1 MARARLLTVVAALV
15 AGAVVSEL
23 ALRWFW
29 PGEVETELLRERVAP
44 FELKEMKRYSRDPI
58 LYYELQPDGHFER
71 EGVQFVFDSEGVR
84 VPAHPVVHAPDATGA
99 TIRFALIGP
108 STAFGWRVDF
118 DVAYGEQ
125 LRRRLEARW
134 KRPVEL
140 RDFGIPAFN
149 SVQETRLFETRVLPW
164 RPDFVVWNYDHRDA
178 YPILQKSDPVGLP
191 PEYGDNALHSAVVKL
206 LLRRVREHE
215 LEARRFEDRAYTTHT
230 GYLTSGYDYDVH
242 LAALE
247 RMAGLAAQAKVPV
260 VLFIHD
266 VILKSP
272 PADAGHFEELHQPLL
287 AFFAK
292 RTPSLHV
299 LDLFFCY
306 QEVMEERGW
315 KNLSAWWISLQPMDA
330 HPNAEGH
337 AFVADELDRFIA
349 TLPHV
354 GPK

>member
-44 FELKEMKRYSRDPI
+44 FELKEMKRYSHDPI

-299 LDLFFCY
+299 LDLFPRY
-306 QEVMEERGW
+306 QEVIKKRGW
-315 KNLSAWWISLQPMDA
+315 KNL
-330 HPNAEGH
+330 NA
-337 AFVADELDRFIA
+337 
-349 TLPHV
+349 
-354 GPK
+354 

>member
-1 MARARLLTVVAALV
+1 VARARLLKVVAAFV
-15 AGAVVSEL
+15 AGALVSEL

-29 PGEVETELLRERVAP
+29 RGEVDTGLLRERVAP
-44 FELKEMKRYSRDPI
+44 FELREMKRYSQDPI
-58 LYYELQPDGHFER
+58 LYYELQPDGNFER
-71 EGVQFVFDSEGVR
+71 DGVKFVFDSEGVR

-164 RPDFVVWNYDHRDA
+164 HPDFVVWNYDHRDA
-178 YPILQKSDPVGLP
+178 YPILDKDDPVGLP

-215 LEARRFEDRAYTTHT
+215 LEARRSRDQAYTTHT
-230 GYLTSGYDYDVH
+230 AYLTSGYDYDVH

-266 VILKSP
+266 VVLKAP

-299 LDLFFCY
+299 LDLFPRY
-306 QEVMEERGW
+306 QEVMKERDW
-315 KNLSAWWISLQPMDA
+315 KNLTSWWLSLQPMDA

-349 TLPHV
+349 TLPDV

>member
-1 MARARLLTVVAALV
+1 VARARLLKVVAAFA
-15 AGAVVSEL
+15 AGALVSEL

-29 PGEVETELLRERVAP
+29 PGEVDTELLRERVAP
-44 FELKEMKRYSRDPI
+44 FELREMKRYSRDPI
-58 LYYELQPDGHFER
+58 LYYELQPGGNFETDG
-71 EGVQFVFDSEGVR
+71 VKFVFDGEGVR
-84 VPAHPVVHAPDATGA
+84 VPTHPVVHAPDATGA

-164 RPDFVVWNYDHRDA
+164 HPDFVVWNYDHRDA
-178 YPILQKSDPVGLP
+178 YPILKPSDPVGLP
-191 PEYGDNALHSAVVKL
+191 PEYGDNALHSAVIKL
-206 LLRRVREHE
+206 LMRRSREHE
-215 LEARRFEDRAYTTHT
+215 LEARRFQDHDYTLHNN
-230 GYLTSGYDYDVH
+230 YLASGADYDLH

-266 VILKSP
+266 VIIKRA
-272 PADAGHFEELHQPLL
+272 PADAEHFDVLHHPLSE
-287 AFFAK
+287 FFQK
-292 RTPSLHV
+292 RAPSLHV
-299 LDLFFCY
+299 LDLFPRY
-306 QEVMEERGW
+306 QEVMAQRDW
-315 KNLSAWWISLQPMDA
+315 KDLTQWWLSLQPVDA
-330 HPNAEGH
+330 HPNDECH
-337 AFVADELDRFIA
+337 AFIADRLDEFIA
-349 TLPHV
+349 TLPDI

>member
-299 LDLFFCY
+299 LDLFPRY
-306 QEVMEERGW
+306 QEVIKKRGW
-315 KNLSAWWISLQPMDA
+315 KNL
-330 HPNAEGH
+330 NA
-337 AFVADELDRFIA
+337 
-349 TLPHV
+349 
-354 GPK
+354 